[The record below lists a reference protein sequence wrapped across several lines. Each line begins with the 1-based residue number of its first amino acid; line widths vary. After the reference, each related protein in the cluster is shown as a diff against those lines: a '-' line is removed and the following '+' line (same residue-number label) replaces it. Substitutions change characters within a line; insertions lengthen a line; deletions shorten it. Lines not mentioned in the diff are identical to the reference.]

1 MKTQRWLI
9 IFLGLILFTLACSL
23 PSRLR
28 RTPTPSPAPASTSGA
43 EDRQLKVF
51 EAAWE
56 AVRDQ
61 YVRTDYDG
69 VDWEAI
75 GDEYRAKVEAGLDDE
90 AFNQLMRE
98 MVAELPKGEA
108 SFQTRAERLE
118 TETTDT
124 SNYEGI
130 GSFIAFRKMPE
141 PHVVILSVIKDSPAE
156 KAGLKAHD
164 SIYAIDG
171 KPIEEDEAETV
182 AQRIRGPADTSVT
195 LTIQS
200 PGGQRR
206 EVTIPRGKITATDT
220 LLGNRNVALNI
231 AYYRLPVVADVGTAD
246 LIAQDLIARAS
257 TDKLDGVILDLRV
270 THSGSTG
277 WPLDQM
283 LTLFSNGNVGEF
295 YTREVTETL
304 TIEGQDAGGSQTVPL
319 VLLIGPDTE
328 GSPEIFA
335 GALHGARRA
344 VLVGLPTPGDVEGFS
359 EVLLPDGSRLLF
371 ATSSF
376 RTRDGKDLAE
386 TGLTPDVKVDADWD
400 QIPPDEDPVLVAAL
414 ELVLK

>member
-9 IFLGLILFTLACSL
+9 LFLGLILFTFACSL

-28 RTPTPSPAPASTSGA
+28 RTTTPTLAPTSVA
-43 EDRQLKVF
+43 ENRQLNVF
-51 EAAWE
+51 ETAWE

-61 YVRTDYDG
+61 YVRVDYDG
-69 VDWEAI
+69 VDWEAV

-90 AFNQLMRE
+90 AFNQLMRDLA
-98 MVAELPKGEA
+98 AELPEGEA

-118 TETTDT
+118 AETTDT

-130 GSFIAFRKMPE
+130 GSFIAFRETPE
-141 PHVVILSVIKDSPAE
+141 PHVVILSVITGSPAE

-171 KPIEEDEAETV
+171 QPIQADEAETV
-182 AQRIRGPADTSVT
+182 AERIRGPADTSVT
-195 LTIQS
+195 ITVQS

-206 EVTIPRGKITATDT
+206 EVTIPRGRITATDS
-220 LLGNRNVALNI
+220 LLGNRSVALNI
-231 AYYRLPVVADVGTAD
+231 AYYRLPVVAEAEIAD
-246 LIAQDLIARAS
+246 IIAQDLIARAS
-257 TDKLDGVILDLRV
+257 TGDVDGVILDLRV
-270 THSGSTG
+270 THSGTSG

-283 LTLFSNGNVGEF
+283 LTLFGNGNLGEF

-304 TIEGQDAGGSQTVPL
+304 TIQGQDAGGSQTVPL

-335 GALHGARRA
+335 GALHGSRRA
-344 VLVGLPTPGDVEGFS
+344 TLVGLPTPGDVEGFS
-359 EVLLPDGSRLLF
+359 DILLPDGSRLFL

-376 RTRDGKDLAE
+376 RTRDGKDLAQS
-386 TGLTPDVKVDADWD
+386 GLPPDVKVDADWD
-400 QIPPDEDPVLVAAL
+400 QIASDEDPVLVEAL
-414 ELVLK
+414 SLLLK

>member
-9 IFLGLILFTLACSL
+9 LLGLIIFTLACSL
-23 PSRLR
+23 PSKLR
-28 RTPTPSPAPASTSGA
+28 RTPPTATPAPTSNA
-43 EDRQLKVF
+43 ESRQLKTF

-61 YVRTDYDG
+61 YVRVDYNG

-75 GDEYRAKVEAGLDDE
+75 GNEYRAKVEAGLDDE
-90 AFNQLMRE
+90 AFNQLMRD
-98 MVAELPKGEA
+98 MVAELPAGQA

-118 TETTDT
+118 AETVDT

-130 GSFIAFRKMPE
+130 GAFIAFREAPE

-164 SIYAIDG
+164 NIYAIDG
-171 KPIEEDEAETV
+171 EPVHEDEAESV
-182 AQRIRGPADTSVT
+182 AQRIRGPADSSVT
-195 LTIQS
+195 LTIQT
-200 PGGQRR
+200 PGSQRR
-206 EVTIPRGKITATDT
+206 EVKIPRGKITATDN

-231 AYYRLPVVADVGTAD
+231 AYYRLPVVADVDTAD

-257 TDKLDGVILDLRV
+257 TGDMEGIILDLRI
-270 THSGSTG
+270 THSGTSG

-283 LTLFSNGNVGEF
+283 LTLFGNGNLGQF
-295 YTREVTETL
+295 YTRTVTETL
-304 TIEGQDAGGSQTVPL
+304 TVEGQDAGGSQTLPL
-319 VLLIGPDTE
+319 ILLIGPDTE

-335 GALHGARRA
+335 GALHGSRRA
-344 VLVGLPTPGDVEGFS
+344 TLVGLPTPGDVEGFS
-359 EVLLPDGSRLLF
+359 EVLLQDGSRLF
-371 ATSSF
+371 VATSSF

-386 TGLTPDVKVDADWD
+386 TGLAPDVKVEADWD
-400 QIPPDEDPVLVAAL
+400 QITPEEDPVLVKAL